1 MEGAS
6 VLSPSSWE
14 KRRAWARQSRC
25 WRTTV
30 VEEEAAAA
38 MQDVP
43 ELQPPHLDDV
53 FLEEYLKASLE
64 KFHFSEIAQVL
75 RENPVRT
82 PAAWFSMGTSSSKI
96 ETWLQDCG
104 SSVEILPE
112 EMGLP
117 GPYGCG
123 SDGTSFEDDLTL
135 GAEALLLPRNDKAVG
150 RALRDKRLNLGHS
163 MASSVLSSITNKTS
177 SSITEILEWWQADA
191 EEILYNLG
199 FVQSEPEAM
208 ARIPARFFSA
218 PSQARGIDF
227 QLFLKAQVRR
237 MEMEDPCLML
247 ASRFQQVQAL
257 AATADA
263 FFCLYSYV
271 SRTPVQ
277 RISPTR
283 LVWACPDI
291 PDIRISPA
299 KPEALSPVDRL
310 KKAVSKMCLYTSP
323 RAEESPRGPGRGHTA
338 QGSRPS
344 SLGKVVQ
351 EVLERARGER
361 FRFDPAD
368 IESLE
373 GATTEMPM
381 GTSQHRR
388 GAEGPSS
395 VSPSLQMAQGVPTC
409 PQHGSEPA
417 PPCCRGERASPP
429 RLAPPG
435 TPTGTKPEHLEWPCP
450 HCQGSSDS
458 PTATAPSWAQ
468 GAEDAP
474 CPLGAGRFGAD
485 DNQTDP
491 APTQGNATLSPRPG
505 CAAFHAGWM
514 WATPEQPE
522 GLGTEGDS
530 GFGSGSWG
538 TSPRTNAGSQQ
549 CPPRCPGK
557 TPDLCGACSPWS
569 DKPRPGGRRGQRS
582 RRRSPMCNPRDT
594 GWKEGDVSGLQASVL
609 GGLSPLRPSWAET
622 RSHETVDSFEMEEVL
637 SASEDDGDA
646 HEEAGCSLTPSMR
659 IRRSFMLHASSCH
672 SDSSGFMEELVPS
685 QLPAA
690 QLHGTSCP
698 PLPRP
703 AADPRGTD
711 PTL

>member
-1 MEGAS
+1 MEGTS

-38 MQDVP
+38 MQEVP

-53 FLEEYLKASLE
+53 FLEG
-64 KFHFSEIAQVL
+64 I
-75 RENPVRT
+75 
-82 PAAWFSMGTSSSKI
+82 SSSKI

-104 SSVEILPE
+104 SSVEILLE
-112 EMGLP
+112 EPGLP

-123 SDGTSFEDDLTL
+123 SNGTSFEDDLTL
-135 GAEALLLPRNDKAVG
+135 GAEALLLPGNDKAVG
-150 RALRDKRLNLGHS
+150 RALRDKHLNLGHS
-163 MASSVLSSITNKTS
+163 MASSVLSSVTNKTC
-177 SSITEILEWWQADA
+177 SSISEILEWWQADA

-218 PSQARGIDF
+218 PSQAKGIDF
-227 QLFLKAQVRR
+227 QLFLKSQVQR

-271 SRTPVQ
+271 SKTPVQ
-277 RISPTR
+277 RISPSR
-283 LVWACPDI
+283 LVWTCPDI
-291 PDIRISPA
+291 PDVRIVSA
-299 KPEALSPVDRL
+299 KPETLSPVDRL

-323 RAEESPRGPGRGHTA
+323 RAEDKPWGPGQVSA
-338 QGSRPS
+338 VQGSRSS

-351 EVLERARGER
+351 EVLERAREER
-361 FRFDPAD
+361 FRFDLAD

-373 GATTEMPM
+373 GITSERPV

-388 GAEGPSS
+388 GAEGSS
-395 VSPSLQMAQGVPTC
+395 PASPSLQLAQSVPTC

-417 PPCCRGERASPP
+417 PLGCRGEQTSPP
-429 RLAPPG
+429 RPAPPG
-435 TPTGTKPEHLEWPCP
+435 TPSGTKEGHLEWPCP
-450 HCQGSSDS
+450 HCQRRSDS
-458 PTATAPSWAQ
+458 STAIAPSWAQ
-468 GAEDAP
+468 EAEAAP
-474 CPLGAGRFGAD
+474 CPLGAGRVVTEE
-485 DNQTDP
+485 NQMDP
-491 APTQGNATLSPRPG
+491 AAPWASATLSPRPG
-505 CAAFHAGWM
+505 CTVIHASWM
-514 WATPEQPE
+514 CVTPDLSE

-538 TSPRTNAGSQQ
+538 TSPQMKAGSQW
-549 CPPRCPGK
+549 CPPRSPGK
-557 TPDLCGACSPWS
+557 PPDLCGACSPWS
-569 DKPRPGGRRGQRS
+569 DKPRPGGRRGQWSRGRS
-582 RRRSPMCNPRDT
+582 RACDPSDT
-594 GWKEGDVSGLQASVL
+594 GWKEDEVPRLQAPVS
-609 GGLSPLRPSWAET
+609 GGLSPLCPSWAET
-622 RSHETVDSFEMEEVL
+622 RSREAVDSFEMEEVL
-637 SASEDDGDA
+637 SSSEDDSDA

-659 IRRSFMLHASSCH
+659 IRRSFMLHANSGR
-672 SDSSGFMEELVPS
+672 SDSSGFVEELVPS
-685 QLPAA
+685 QLPVA

-698 PLPRP
+698 PLPES

-711 PTL
+711 WML

>member
-14 KRRAWARQSRC
+14 KRRAWVRQSRC

-53 FLEEYLKASLE
+53 FLEG
-64 KFHFSEIAQVL
+64 I
-75 RENPVRT
+75 
-82 PAAWFSMGTSSSKI
+82 SSSKI

-104 SSVEILPE
+104 SSVEVLPE
-112 EMGLP
+112 ELGLP

-123 SDGTSFEDDLTL
+123 SSGTSFEDDLTL
-135 GAEALLLPRNDKAVG
+135 GAEALLLPRNDKVMG
-150 RALRDKRLNLGHS
+150 RALRDKHLNLGHS
-163 MASSVLSSITNKTS
+163 MASSVLSSNTNKTS
-177 SSITEILEWWQADA
+177 SSISEILEWWQADA

-208 ARIPARFFSA
+208 ARIPARFFST
-218 PSQARGIDF
+218 PSQAKGIDF

-257 AATADA
+257 AVTADA

-271 SRTPVQ
+271 SKTPVQ
-277 RISPTR
+277 RISPSR
-283 LVWACPDI
+283 LFWACPDI
-291 PDIRISPA
+291 PDIRITPA
-299 KPEALSPVDRL
+299 KPETLSPVDRL
-310 KKAVSKMCLYTSP
+310 KKAVSKMCLYTLP
-323 RAEESPRGPGRGHTA
+323 RAEESPRGPGQVHAT

-351 EVLERARGER
+351 EVLERAREER
-361 FRFDPAD
+361 FRFDTAD

-373 GATTEMPM
+373 GATAEMPV
-381 GTSQHRR
+381 GTSQHRH
-388 GAEGPSS
+388 GAKGSSS
-395 VSPSLQMAQGVPTC
+395 VPSSLQMAQSVPMC

-417 PPCCRGERASPP
+417 PLCCRGERASPP
-429 RLAPPG
+429 RPAPPG
-435 TPTGTKPEHLEWPCP
+435 TPTGTNPGLLGRPCP
-450 HCQGSSDS
+450 HCQGNSDS
-458 PTATAPSWAQ
+458 STAIAPSWAQ

-474 CPLGAGRFGAD
+474 CPLGAGMAGAD

-491 APTQGNATLSPRPG
+491 AATQSDATLSPRPG
-505 CAAFHAGWM
+505 YTATHSSWM
-514 WATPEQPE
+514 WITPEQPE

-538 TSPRTNAGSQQ
+538 TSPQTNAGSQQ

-557 TPDLCGACSPWS
+557 TLDLCGACSPWS
-569 DKPRPGGRRGQRS
+569 NKRRPRGRWGQRS
-582 RRRSPMCNPRDT
+582 RGRSRMRNPTDA
-594 GWKEGDVSGLQASVL
+594 GCKEGDVSGLQASVL
-609 GGLSPLRPSWAET
+609 GGLSPLHPSWAET
-622 RSHETVDSFEMEEVL
+622 CSRETVDSFEMEEVL

-646 HEEAGCSLTPSMR
+646 HEEEGCSLTPSMR
-659 IRRSFMLHASSCH
+659 IRRSFMLHANSGQ
-672 SDSSGFMEELVPS
+672 SDSSGFVEELVPS

-690 QLHGTSCP
+690 QLHDTSCP
-698 PLPRP
+698 PFPRP

-711 PTL
+711 QTL